1 MMRAAEG
8 FQGRSDMDEVQMKT
22 LYGTILAAC
31 LGGVVHWMRHPKGGY
46 TVFAFLVSICTA
58 AFVGMQAHFIMRWMG
73 FAEELQFAVA
83 GAVGYGGG
91 ALLDAAVPMMIRY
104 GYKRLGLEFPEPRR
118 RASDRE
124 DTEEDNVEE

>member
-1 MMRAAEG
+1 MTGTAASEG
-8 FQGRSDMDEVQMKT
+8 RKCRMDGKQAET
-22 LYGTILAAC
+22 LFGALLASC

-46 TVFAFLVSICTA
+46 TIFAFLVSVCTA
-58 AFVGMQAHFIMRWMG
+58 AFVGMQAHFIMHWMG

-104 GYKRLGLEFPEPRR
+104 GYKKLGLEYPEPRR
-118 RASDRE
+118 RGSDRE
-124 DTEEDNVEE
+124 ESSNNG

>member
-1 MMRAAEG
+1 MTRAAGG
-8 FQGRSDMDEVQMKT
+8 FQRESDMDGVQMKT
-22 LYGTILAAC
+22 LYGTTLAAC
-31 LGGVVHWMRHPKGGY
+31 LGGVVHWMRRPKGGY
-46 TVFAFLVSICTA
+46 TVFAFLVSVCTA

-104 GYKRLGLEFPEPRR
+104 GYKKLGLEYPEPRR
-118 RASDRE
+118 RGSDRE
-124 DTEEDNVEE
+124 ESSNNG

>member
-1 MMRAAEG
+1 MDGKQAE
-8 FQGRSDMDEVQMKT
+8 T
-22 LYGTILAAC
+22 LFGALLASC

-46 TVFAFLVSICTA
+46 TIFAFLVSVCTA
-58 AFVGMQAHFIMRWMG
+58 AFVGMQAHFIMHWMG

-104 GYKRLGLEFPEPRR
+104 GYKKLGLEYPEPRR
-118 RASDRE
+118 RGSDRE
-124 DTEEDNVEE
+124 ESSNNG

>member
-8 FQGRSDMDEVQMKT
+8 IQVRSDMDGVQMKT

-31 LGGVVHWMRHPKGGY
+31 LGGAVHWMRHPKGGY
-46 TVFAFLVSICTA
+46 TVFAFLVSVCTA
-58 AFVGMQAHFIMRWMG
+58 AFVGMQAYFIMRWMG

-83 GAVGYGGG
+83 GAAGYGGG

-118 RASDRE
+118 RASDWE
-124 DTEEDNVEE
+124 ETEEDNAGE